1 MHAIQN
7 VATLAY
13 KRHKGQFRKQPD
25 GRPYI
30 VHPQAV
36 YEMMLGWRYV
46 AKDDVVSLCV
56 AWGHDIIEETKPEEC
71 EIIEREIANAGGE
84 WGDAVL
90 AGIKSLSFVPP
101 KDIPREEHDRM
112 KAAYLESVAEN
123 APPDILVVKMADRLC
138 NTLDFAKGDKGKARA
153 YLAKGKCLF
162 RRLDQMSHSEAIRKT
177 LAEVESA
184 IAD

>member
-1 MHAIQN
+1 MNNGAQAEPGLLCLQSRMWRHLLTSGTKGSSGSSRT
-7 VATLAY
+7 VDRTLSIP
-13 KRHKGQFRKQPD
+13 K
-25 GRPYI
+25 
-30 VHPQAV
+30 
-36 YEMMLGWRYV
+36 
-46 AKDDVVSLCV
+46 
-56 AWGHDIIEETKPEEC
+56 HDIIEEAKPEER
-71 EIIEREIANAGGE
+71 EMIEREIANAGGE

-138 NTLDFAKGDKGKARA
+138 NTLDFAKGNKGKARA